1 MQDGFTLRLMK
12 KATILIQ
19 RDQADCGVACLLSL
33 IQYYGGG
40 SSIEN
45 LRQLSGTGTTGTT
58 LLGLMHAAR
67 AMGFTAEGCE
77 ADLEALKAHPT
88 PVILHV
94 IIKGGL
100 QHYMVYF
107 GHHTN
112 KDGTSVFTL
121 GDPAQGIITL
131 SEAEVDKIWQSK
143 ACLTLEPNADFILTG
158 ENIRRRK
165 TWIISLVREDIG
177 LLVVAAALGLC
188 MAGLGM
194 VMAFFT
200 QRLIDDFLPKAK
212 SEKLFVGIV
221 LVAILLIVKEGF
233 GALRQHL
240 LLQQGKAFNSRI
252 IAFFFTH
259 LMHLPKTFFD
269 SRKTGDLTARLHDT
283 ARIQRVISQL
293 AGNAL
298 IDILVVMV
306 TVAVLFTYSTMVA
319 LCCLAV
325 LPLFFWFVF
334 GERKSIMKGQRSVM
348 QGYALAESN
357 YIASIQ
363 GIEAIKNHEEQ
374 ELFAWKSET
383 IYNDYQNG
391 IVRLGKIQIRLGLLV
406 NLFTVLFLTGILAL
420 CSYNVLKE
428 TLTTG
433 QLMAILALSSS
444 LLPAVASIALLSI
457 PISEAGIAF
466 DRMFEFTESTPE
478 RKQTTTSNK
487 KHPIT
492 ETLEIN
498 KVEISGLSF
507 RFAGRSP
514 ILVNLNLVLEK
525 GYIVGLLGE
534 SGSGKSTIT
543 QIILKHYQPEKGNLL
558 INGLYSLQSIAP
570 DIWRNHCT
578 VVPQQV
584 HIFNGTILENIAF
597 EDSETQPAR
606 VIEFLHENGF
616 SYYVNQLPHGP
627 MTLVGEEG
635 INLSGGQKQMIA
647 LARALYHRPQL
658 LLLDEATSAMDRE
671 SEQFV
676 LRLLQRLKPNMA
688 ILMITHRLHVLK
700 SFSDRIYILENG
712 RVAASGNHDELL
724 SSDNLYSRY
733 WADIGS

>member
-1 MQDGFTLRLMK
+1 MK
-12 KATILIQ
+12 KATILKQ

-33 IQYYGGG
+33 MEYYGGV

-67 AMGFTAEGCE
+67 AMGFNAEGCE
-77 ADLEALKAHPT
+77 ADLEALKDHPR
-88 PVILHV
+88 PLILHV
-94 IIKGGL
+94 ILKGGL

-112 KDGTSVFTL
+112 KDGSAVFTL
-121 GDPAQGIITL
+121 GDPARGIITL
-131 SEAEVDKIWQSK
+131 SEAEVDNIWQSK
-143 ACLTLEPNADFILTG
+143 ACLTLEPNADFVLAG
-158 ENIRRRK
+158 ENTRKRK

-177 LLVVAAALGLC
+177 LLLVAAALGLC

-200 QRLIDDFLPKAK
+200 QRLIDDFLPNAK

-221 LVAILLIVKEGF
+221 LVAILLMVKESF

-252 IAFFFTH
+252 ITFFFTH

-293 AGNAL
+293 AGSTL
-298 IDILVVMV
+298 IDLLVVVV
-306 TVAVLFTYSTMVA
+306 TVAVLFTYSTTVA

-325 LPLFFWFVF
+325 LPIFFWFVF
-334 GERKSIMKGQRSVM
+334 GARKSIMEGQRGVM

-357 YIASIQ
+357 YIASVQ
-363 GIEAIKNHEEQ
+363 GIEAIKNHEKQ
-374 ELFAWKSET
+374 DLFARKNET
-383 IYNDYQNG
+383 IYNEYQNG

-406 NLFTVLFLTGILAL
+406 NLSMVLFLTGILAL
-420 CSYNVLKE
+420 CSYNVLKGN
-428 TLTTG
+428 LTTG
-433 QLMAILALSSS
+433 QLMAILALSGS

-466 DRMFEFTESTPE
+466 DRMFEFTEATPE
-478 RKQTTTSNK
+478 KKQATYSNK
-487 KHPIT
+487 EPPIR
-492 ETLEIN
+492 ETLAIN

-514 ILVNLNLVLEK
+514 LLVNLNLVLQK
-525 GYIVGLLGE
+525 GCIVGLLGE

-543 QIILKHYQPEKGNLL
+543 QIILKHYEPEDGSIF
-558 INGLYSLQSIAP
+558 INEIQSLQSIAQ
-570 DIWRNHCT
+570 DIWRKHCT
-578 VVPQQV
+578 IVPQQV

-597 EDSETQPAR
+597 EDSDIQPSK
-606 VIEFLHENGF
+606 VFEFLQENGF
-616 SYYVNQLPHGP
+616 MPYLNQLPHGP
-627 MTLVGEEG
+627 MTMVGEDG
-635 INLSGGQKQMIA
+635 INLSGGQKQLVGI
-647 LARALYHRPQL
+647 ARALYAGPQV
-658 LLLDEATSAMDRE
+658 LLLDEATSAMDRDT
-671 SEQFV
+671 EQFV
-676 LRLLQRLKPNMA
+676 LQLLQNWLPNLA
-688 ILMITHRLHVLK
+688 IMFITHRLNILHQFTSHICVLQ
-700 SFSDRIYILENG
+700 NG
-712 RVAASGNHDELL
+712 TIFQTGTHNQLL
-724 SSDNLYSRY
+724 ANDNLYSRF
-733 WADIGS
+733 WSDLSFQK